1 MRSEFAAL
9 ERACGLPLT
18 SFRPEHVC
26 EQVERARRR
35 ERVESDDAL
44 AQRLRCDGEARRR
57 FRRSVAIS
65 HGALF
70 RDPEQFELLES
81 TLLPRLLA
89 RGTRLS
95 VWSAGCSDG
104 AEVHSLGLLL
114 ERMGALERALLLG
127 SDLLQENLAVAR
139 AGDYPASLR
148 GRMRWEER
156 DLSADGPP
164 PGRWRLVVC
173 RNVAI
178 YLEPG
183 ARRRLYATL
192 AAALSS
198 RGILLLGRSE
208 RLLDPGAL
216 GLRQV
221 APHAYERFSCDTG

>member
-35 ERVESDDAL
+35 EQVESDEAL
-44 AQRLRCDGEARRR
+44 ASRLGCDGEARRR

-70 RDPEQFELLES
+70 RDPEQFELLET
-81 TLLPRLLA
+81 TLLPRLLE
-89 RGTRLS
+89 RGARLS

-104 AEVHSLGLLL
+104 AELHSLGLLL
-114 ERMGALERALLLG
+114 ERLGALERTLLLG
-127 SDLLQENLAVAR
+127 SDLLEENLVLAR
-139 AGDYPASLR
+139 AGNYPSALR
-148 GRMRWEER
+148 GRLRWEER

-164 PGRWRLVVC
+164 PGPWRLVLC

-183 ARRRLYATL
+183 ARDRLYETL
-192 AAALSS
+192 VAALSA

-216 GLRQV
+216 GLLQV
-221 APHAYERFSCDTG
+221 APHAYERAA

>member
-18 SFRPEHVC
+18 SFRPEHVG

-35 ERVESDDAL
+35 ERVETDEAL
-44 AQRLRCDGEARRR
+44 ADRLGCDGEARRR

-70 RDPEQFELLES
+70 RDPEQFELLET
-81 TLLPRLLA
+81 TLLPRLLE

-104 AEVHSLGLLL
+104 AELHSLGLLL
-114 ERMGALERALLLG
+114 ERLGALERTLLLG
-127 SDLLQENLAVAR
+127 SDLLEENLALAR
-139 AGDYPASLR
+139 AGDYAATLR
-148 GRMRWEER
+148 GRMRWEQR

-164 PGRWRLVVC
+164 PGPWRLVLC

-183 ARRRLYATL
+183 ARGRLYRTL
-192 AAALSS
+192 VAALSAH
-198 RGILLLGRSE
+198 GILLLGRSE
-208 RLLDPGAL
+208 RLLDPASL
-216 GLRQV
+216 GLLEV
-221 APHAYERFSCDTG
+221 APHAYQRAG